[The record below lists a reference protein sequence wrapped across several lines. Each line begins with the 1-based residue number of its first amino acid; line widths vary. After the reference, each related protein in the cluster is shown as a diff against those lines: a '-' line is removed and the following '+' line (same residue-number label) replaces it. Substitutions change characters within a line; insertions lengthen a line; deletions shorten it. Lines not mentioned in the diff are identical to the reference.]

1 MAIRTYRLTVDG
13 ELGDNL
19 ASAFPG
25 MTLSHEE
32 GTTTLTGEMRD
43 QAELQ
48 GVFQRI
54 SDLGLTL
61 IETKS
66 VRSSADRS
74 GHVPVTAA
82 AGRKKPAAPGST
94 QRR

>member
-1 MAIRTYRLTVDG
+1 MAARMYWLTVDG
-13 ELGDNL
+13 ELGDPL

-25 MTLSHEE
+25 MTLTHGD
-32 GTTTLTGEMRD
+32 GTTTLAGEMRD

-61 IETKS
+61 LETES
-66 VRSSADRS
+66 VK
-74 GHVPVTAA
+74 TAT
-82 AGRKKPAAPGST
+82 AGRNQRAPRERSE
-94 QRR
+94 R